1 MHLLGRHPSC
11 IERSRALGLQHLD
24 ARRVSR
30 TLLGTPAVGAV
41 MLVPCS
47 SCSKSN
53 RLPAARTG
61 DTARCAACKSPLLPL
76 TRSVALR
83 SAEDFDELIRDA
95 KAPVLVDFW
104 AAWCGPCRMV
114 GPELEKIA
122 SAKTGKLIVA
132 KVDTEALPDV
142 AARFGIRSI
151 PTMILFR
158 GGKESARLSGAMP
171 ASEIT
176 AQLRL

>member
-1 MHLLGRHPSC
+1 
-11 IERSRALGLQHLD
+11 
-24 ARRVSR
+24 
-30 TLLGTPAVGAV
+30 
-41 MLVPCS
+41 MLVQCS

-61 DTARCAACKSPLLPL
+61 DTAKCAACKSPLLPL
-76 TRSVALR
+76 THSVALS

-104 AAWCGPCRMV
+104 AAWCGPCRVV
-114 GPELEKIA
+114 GPELEKVA

-132 KVDTEALPDV
+132 KVDTEALPNV